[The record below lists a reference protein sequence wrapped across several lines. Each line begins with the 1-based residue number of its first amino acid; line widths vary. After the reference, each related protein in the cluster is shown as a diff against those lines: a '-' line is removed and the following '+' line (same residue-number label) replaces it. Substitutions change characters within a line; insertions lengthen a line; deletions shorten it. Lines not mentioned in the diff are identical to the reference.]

1 MNIGKSIWT
10 NKTHRCFRNK
20 IFAWT
25 FLTNTYKHLCLSQ
38 IKQPLPKKSTAISQG
53 SNINHR
59 MRKGTAKIQ
68 SSKTI
73 VLQISPTHHKD
84 ESQVG
89 SFYLKQQQQQ
99 QQQQQL
105 EELIGRKKKKD
116 NQWGDEK
123 LSLDLCQMTWEL
135 FTELLPRN
143 FMAMALPLFYGIV
156 SLVKKYSQSLA
167 RKWTAE
173 GFSPPFLFN

>member
-1 MNIGKSIWT
+1 M
-10 NKTHRCFRNK
+10 
-20 IFAWT
+20 
-25 FLTNTYKHLCLSQ
+25 
-38 IKQPLPKKSTAISQG
+38 PKKSTAISQG

-99 QQQQQL
+99 QQL

-116 NQWGDEK
+116 NQ
-123 LSLDLCQMTWEL
+123 
-135 FTELLPRN
+135 
-143 FMAMALPLFYGIV
+143 
-156 SLVKKYSQSLA
+156 
-167 RKWTAE
+167 
-173 GFSPPFLFN
+173 

>member
-1 MNIGKSIWT
+1 M
-10 NKTHRCFRNK
+10 
-20 IFAWT
+20 
-25 FLTNTYKHLCLSQ
+25 
-38 IKQPLPKKSTAISQG
+38 PKKSTAISQG

-116 NQWGDEK
+116 NQ
-123 LSLDLCQMTWEL
+123 
-135 FTELLPRN
+135 
-143 FMAMALPLFYGIV
+143 
-156 SLVKKYSQSLA
+156 
-167 RKWTAE
+167 
-173 GFSPPFLFN
+173 